1 MAIAPPLTLISSGSS
16 SNRLFNL
23 WNQSNNMFKQIF
35 SIADAALNKVS
46 WPVAFA
52 IRKAAEGNPDIQQ
65 VFAQAAK
72 IGLVYYNSGK
82 SREEL
87 LLERV
92 EKLEQRKNAEE

>member
-1 MAIAPPLTLISSGSS
+1 MILAFCTYLILAWTLVFII
-16 SNRLFNL
+16 
-23 WNQSNNMFKQIF
+23 MPVF

-72 IGLVYYNSGK
+72 VNTS
-82 SREEL
+82 
-87 LLERV
+87 
-92 EKLEQRKNAEE
+92 

>member
-1 MAIAPPLTLISSGSS
+1 
-16 SNRLFNL
+16 
-23 WNQSNNMFKQIF
+23 MFKQIF

-72 IGLVYYNSGK
+72 KHNKEEKEFIDKSAKVLVVSTIGLVYYNSGK